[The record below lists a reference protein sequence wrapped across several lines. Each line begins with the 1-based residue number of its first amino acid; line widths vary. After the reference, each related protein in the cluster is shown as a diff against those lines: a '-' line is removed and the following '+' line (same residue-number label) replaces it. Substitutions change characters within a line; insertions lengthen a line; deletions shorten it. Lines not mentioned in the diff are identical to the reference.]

1 MEQQKVINIFNKN
14 IDINNK
20 DNINE
25 IIDDISDINKKIN
38 ENFVYN
44 DIDKKYLNFK
54 KEIIELEKSFNKI

>member
-54 KEIIELEKSFNKI
+54 KAIIELEKSFNKI